1 MNKNRSRQMSGPAVL
16 IKLIIWALQLG
27 PCGTVR
33 QIVYKTLESLFFDEE
48 MGSGHAVEQEM
59 DIR

>member
-1 MNKNRSRQMSGPAVL
+1 MSGPAVL